1 MTFIEVMLATIL
13 GQLIL
18 AAVLGII
25 KGFTNALRERQK
37 KKLNKSAN
45 DLLTGVFVESS
56 GLSGLS
62 GLSGISVPFSV
73 HFAYTVVFDV
83 SVTLVT
89 AFVSSLSE
97 YQPSNV

>member
-45 DLLTGVFVESS
+45 DLLDSLNKLKDVMDD
-56 GLSGLS
+56 
-62 GLSGISVPFSV
+62 ISKKEKEGKK
-73 HFAYTVVFDV
+73 D
-83 SVTLVT
+83 
-89 AFVSSLSE
+89 E
-97 YQPSNV
+97 